1 MPARSSRVVLTAVL
15 TAATALALA
24 ACTATATPD
33 PAPTE
38 SSSVQSGA
46 PTAPPTAAP
55 KLVPGGSATDNL
67 PFFDSVNNGVIAAAT
82 AANSTADGKGFVS
95 ALRDG
100 GFTVA
105 DMQVTPDITTVG
117 VKADSIQF
125 SVALGGQCLIGQY
138 SFGEY
143 HSLVAP
149 LLGTGKCLI
158 GETRT
163 IDF

>member
-15 TAATALALA
+15 TAATALVLA
-24 ACTATATPD
+24 ACTATDAPNPSPTSSSTQTGAPA
-33 PAPTE
+33 PAPT
-38 SSSVQSGA
+38 
-46 PTAPPTAAP
+46 TAATF
-55 KLVPGGSATDNL
+55 VPGGSATDNL
-67 PFFDSVNNGVIAAAT
+67 PFFDAVNSGVVAAAT
-82 AANSTADGKGFVS
+82 AANQTPDGAGFVT
-95 ALRDG
+95 ALRNG
-100 GFTVA
+100 GFAVA
-105 DMQVTPDITTVG
+105 DMQLTPDITTVG
-117 VKADSIQF
+117 VKADSVQF

-138 SFGEY
+138 GFGEY

>member
-15 TAATALALA
+15 TAAIVLAVA
-24 ACTATATPD
+24 ACTSTDAPN

-38 SSSVQSGA
+38 SSAVQSG
-46 PTAPPTAAP
+46 APPTAAP
-55 KLVPGGSATDNL
+55 TLIPGGSATDDL

-82 AANSTADGKGFVS
+82 AANSTADGRGFVS

-100 GFTVA
+100 GFAVA

-138 SFGEY
+138 GFGEY